1 MIVLHWIKTP
11 PHTLKTYVSN
21 RVAQIQQG
29 TQYSQWRHVPSL
41 HNPADSLSRGTDP
54 VELQNN
60 SLWYNG
66 PQWLTS
72 NPSAWPSQQLNTIEF
87 PEQRTVTVLNTV
99 TAPSQ
104 DLTKRFLTLQ
114 RLTRTIAYC
123 ARFHHNTTK
132 NPRIIGPLTVE
143 EIQEANTRILKA
155 VQGQEFATDITA
167 LTNKDMRY
175 KGRLGTHNPVVD
187 EIGLLRVEGGWHTQ
201 RSHQTHATQSSYQPS
216 ITSPNW

>member
-11 PHTLKTYVSN
+11 PHTLKTFVSN
-21 RVAQIQQG
+21 CVAQIQQG

-41 HNPADSLSRGTDP
+41 HNPADSLSRRTDP
-54 VELQNN
+54 VELQNC

-66 PQWLTS
+66 PLWLTS
-72 NPSAWPSQQLNTIEF
+72 NPTVWPLQQLDTIEV
-87 PEQRTVTVLNTV
+87 PEKRTVTVVNTV
-99 TAPSQ
+99 SAPSQ
-104 DLTKRFLTLQ
+104 DLTQRFSTLQ
-114 RLTRTIAYC
+114 RMTRTIAYC

-143 EIQEANTRILKA
+143 ETQEANTRILKA
-155 VQGQEFATDITA
+155 VQGLEFATAITA

-175 KGRLGTHNPVVD
+175 KGRLGTHYQVVD
-187 EIGLLRVEGGWHTQ
+187 EIDLLRVGGGWHTQ
-201 RSHQTHATQSSYQPS
+201 QSHQTHATQSSYQPS